1 MRVRGLGWA
10 FALVTLGVFATGT
23 ARAQYYYPYGYGGW
37 GWGGWNSIGNV
48 YSNYA
53 RGLGWWAAGQ
63 GVYNLDTAEA
73 NSINVDT
80 MMRLNE
86 YMYESLLI
94 KDRQHWEAQQKE
106 IQDRRDALS
115 GTQDRIRNNPTPN
128 DVDSGDALNLALDEL
143 MDPRYAYQV
152 SQVAEGVKI
161 DSDVIRSIPFRNAV
175 EAVTLGLDELTDAD
189 QPEIFLG
196 PEFADDV
203 KAYQKVT
210 DELNKEVDADKRVK
224 PETVRQMREILTRVD
239 QKLKGMKDLDDQ
251 KRFDAERHLKTL
263 LGLTYMLEGPSIDV
277 YLADVAKVDSV
288 SLAKLLVFMQSFNL
302 RFGVAENPAQ
312 KQAYATLYPVLVG
325 TRDKIFRSGT
335 GTLPL
340 NAPKLSDRADRAKG
354 YFSGMRSDEA
364 HPHATRSKAGG
375 SNR

>member
-10 FALVTLGVFATGT
+10 FALVTLGVFANGT

-37 GWGGWNSIGNV
+37 GWGGWNSIGSV
-48 YSNYA
+48 YGDYA

-63 GVYNLDTAEA
+63 GVYNVDTAEA
-73 NSINVDT
+73 NSINVNT

-94 KDRQHWEAQQKE
+94 KDKQHWEAEQKR
-106 IQDRRDALS
+106 IHDTRDALS
-115 GTQDRIRNNPTPN
+115 GAQDRIRNNPTQN
-128 DVDSGDALNLALDEL
+128 DVDSGDALNLAIGEL
-143 MDPRYAYQV
+143 SDPRYAYQV
-152 SQVAEGVKI
+152 SKVADDVKI
-161 DSDVIRSIPFRNAV
+161 DSDVIRNIPFRDAV

-196 PEFADDV
+196 PQFADDV
-203 KAYQKVT
+203 KEYRKIT
-210 DELNKEVDADKRVK
+210 DDLNKEVDADKKVK
-224 PETVRQMREILTRVD
+224 PETVRKMREVLNRVD

-263 LGLTYMLEGPSIDV
+263 LGLTYMLETPSLDV

-288 SLAKLLVFMQSFNL
+288 SLSKLLVFMQSFNL
-302 RFGVAENPAQ
+302 RFGVAQNPAQ
-312 KQAYATLYPVLVG
+312 KEAYATLYPILVD
-325 TRDKIFRSGT
+325 TRKKLFGEGT

-340 NAPKLSDRADRAKG
+340 NAPKLSDRAKRAKD
-354 YFSGMRSDEA
+354 YFSGMRADEA
-364 HPHATRSKAGG
+364 HPHAKRSKSGG
-375 SNR
+375 ENR